1 MRALPHWHFLEC
13 TCVLCV
19 CACVCHPACALSI
32 CSRVCVCVQPC
43 SHVRVWLLTTTGRQ
57 FRYVRVRLLAC
68 ACVAVGMC
76 VCGCWH
82 VCVCGC
88 WHVRVWLLACACG
101 CWHVRVWLLTFSGRQ
116 FRYVVPLTL
125 HDLLEEINEMQMPKT
140 VQVCSAA
147 DSIT

>member
-1 MRALPHWHFLEC
+1 M
-13 TCVLCV
+13 CV
-19 CACVCHPACALSI
+19 CA
-32 CSRVCVCVQPC
+32 
-43 SHVRVWLLTTTGRQ
+43 T
-57 FRYVRVRLLAC
+57 LLAC
-68 ACVAVGMC
+68 ACVAVDNHRKTVQVCACAAVGMC